1 MRDDT
6 THDRILQV
14 AAENFYRKGLA
25 GARMQEIGD
34 AAGVNKAMLHYYFK
48 TKAQLFETVFQRALG
63 LFLGGLA
70 HVFASPLPLRQK
82 IARYVDYCVDE
93 LQANPSVAV
102 FIIHELHQRPERL
115 TEQMAL
121 PLAAHMT
128 SFRTQWQAESK
139 HPDPSA
145 IAADRLFTDMV
156 SLCVY
161 PFLAKPLLQR
171 VLEKGDSAYA
181 EFLQDRKDS
190 IKKHLLAQV

>member
-6 THDRILQV
+6 AHDRILQV
-14 AAENFYRKGLA
+14 AAEIFYRKGLA

-70 HVFASPLPLRQK
+70 HVFTAPLPLRQK
-82 IARYVDYCVDE
+82 ITAYIDYCVDE

-115 TEQMAL
+115 TEQLAG
-121 PLAAHMT
+121 PLATHMAT
-128 SFRTQWQAESK
+128 FRAQWHTESL
-139 HPDPSA
+139 HPDPSGA
-145 IAADRLFTDMV
+145 TADRLFTDMV

-161 PFLAKPLLQR
+161 PFLAKPLLQHL
-171 VLEKGDSAYA
+171 LEKSDSAYA
-181 EFLQDRKDS
+181 GFLQERKES
-190 IKKHLLAQV
+190 IKKYLLAQV